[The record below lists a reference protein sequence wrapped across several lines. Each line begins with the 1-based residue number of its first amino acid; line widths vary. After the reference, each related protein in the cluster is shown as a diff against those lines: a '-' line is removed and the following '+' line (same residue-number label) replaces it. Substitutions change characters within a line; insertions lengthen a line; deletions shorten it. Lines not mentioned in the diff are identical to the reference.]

1 MSNRYSFKPP
11 TLGSIAI
18 LLSFRMTNRLESYT
32 PALLRA
38 SKAIPP
44 VIEPSPITA
53 TLCRPV
59 SPLIFAAIAM
69 PKAAEIEV
77 EE

>member
-1 MSNRYSFKPP
+1 M
-11 TLGSIAI
+11 
-18 LLSFRMTNRLESYT
+18 ESYT

-53 TLCRPV
+53 TLCRPG

>member
-1 MSNRYSFKPP
+1 MDGR
-11 TLGSIAI
+11 
-18 LLSFRMTNRLESYT
+18 
-32 PALLRA
+32 
-38 SKAIPP
+38 
-44 VIEPSPITA
+44 A